1 MDRLLTNEDMYY
13 FQHSKDASTSYEM
26 ILLTSRFKKSEVY
39 GAYWLLEELA
49 MKANNRLIIDY
60 RVFSKYLDLSEDC
73 IEEMIGYM
81 IEIGLFE
88 VENNFL
94 KSVQLQGFI
103 DDVNEKKG
111 FTSNKRGGSRSNA
124 GRKSKV
130 NQTEIKS
137 EIKEIKQ
144 ESKVNQNEIKDNQT
158 EIKDNSC
165 NLFCNNDLQE
175 NIKIKEEIKINQTE
189 IKSEIK
195 EIKQESKV
203 NQTEIKEIKQESK
216 VNQNEIKENQTECL
230 KTFENSLNSFDSENE
245 GGYRGENNKHNNNY
259 NNNNNNNNNS
269 RIRNALYKI
278 GVSIATIERIN
289 LQNPNPQYVDDVIM
303 HFTELHKQGKINNL
317 PAVVVKAI
325 LDNWEVPAKPEIPKQ
340 EIASVRRNNKLWN
353 DIQSSFVR
361 IFKTPLHDMHYDT
374 FSRSFF
380 DSCNLKNM
388 NIDFFTGY
396 FQKLFDSGFKP
407 QHISPPMLIGELS
420 KGFDMYLREGA

>member
-1 MDRLLTNEDMYY
+1 MDKLLTNEDMYY

-49 MKANNRLIIDY
+49 MKANNRLTINY
-60 RVFSKYLDLSEDC
+60 LVFAKYLDLTETDV
-73 IEEMIGYM
+73 EEMIGYM
-81 IEIGLFE
+81 IEIGLFA
-88 VENNFL
+88 VEDNFL
-94 KSVQLQGFI
+94 KSVKLEAFI

-111 FTSNKRGGSRSNA
+111 FVAEKQNGRGGSRSNA
-124 GRKSKV
+124 GRKSKI
-130 NQTEIKS
+130 NQT

-144 ESKVNQNEIKDNQT
+144 ESNVNQSEIKENQNEIKEDSCNSL
-158 EIKDNSC
+158 DNS
-165 NLFCNNDLQE
+165 DLQE
-175 NIKIKEEIKINQTE
+175 NIEIKEEIKINQTE
-189 IKSEIK
+189 IKTEIK
-195 EIKQESKV
+195 EIKQESNV
-203 NQTEIKEIKQESK
+203 NQTEIKEIKS
-216 VNQNEIKENQTECL
+216 EIKENQNACL
-230 KTFENSLNSFDSENE
+230 KTFENSLNSFESENE

-259 NNNNNNNNNS
+259 NNNNNNNSS
-269 RIRNALYKI
+269 RIKNALCKV
-278 GVSIATIERIN
+278 GVSMATIERII
-289 LQNPNPQYVDDVIM
+289 LQNPNPQYVDDVIK
-303 HFTELHKQGKINNL
+303 HFQDLHSQGKINNL

-325 LDNWEVPAKPEIPKQ
+325 HDNWEVPSKPETPKQ

-396 FQKLFDSGFKP
+396 FQRLFDSGFKP
-407 QHISPPMLIGELS
+407 QDIAPPLLIGELS
-420 KGFDMYLREGA
+420 KGFDIDRKSVV

>member
-111 FTSNKRGGSRSNA
+111 FTSNKQNGRGGSRSNA

-130 NQTEIKS
+130 NQTEIKQES
-137 EIKEIKQ
+137 NVNQNEIKEIKQ
-144 ESKVNQNEIKDNQT
+144 ESNVNQNEIKENQT

-165 NLFCNNDLQE
+165 NLFCNNDLKE

-195 EIKQESKV
+195 EIKQESNV
-203 NQTEIKEIKQESK
+203 NQNEIKEIKQESN
-216 VNQNEIKENQTECL
+216 VNQNEIKEIKQECL

-245 GGYRGENNKHNNNY
+245 GG
-259 NNNNNNNNNS
+259 
-269 RIRNALYKI
+269 
-278 GVSIATIERIN
+278 
-289 LQNPNPQYVDDVIM
+289 
-303 HFTELHKQGKINNL
+303 
-317 PAVVVKAI
+317 
-325 LDNWEVPAKPEIPKQ
+325 
-340 EIASVRRNNKLWN
+340 
-353 DIQSSFVR
+353 
-361 IFKTPLHDMHYDT
+361 
-374 FSRSFF
+374 
-380 DSCNLKNM
+380 
-388 NIDFFTGY
+388 
-396 FQKLFDSGFKP
+396 
-407 QHISPPMLIGELS
+407 
-420 KGFDMYLREGA
+420 